1 MIVLGVALFIVAQ
14 LAVGLFFA
22 RRVKG
27 ESKNYIVAG
36 RGLVLPLAAATL
48 MAQAVDSNAT
58 LGNTDLVA
66 GFGFWAGA
74 ALPVGLALCLFL
86 TGLFFAAP
94 MNRMGLF
101 TLPDFYRRRYG
112 RSVEVVSSVIMILAF
127 CILLAGNLVAGGF
140 LFEAFLG
147 TSYTTGIFIISAAVL
162 LYTVAGG
169 MFSDAYTSVLQL
181 GVAAAGALALLF
193 YVVFGFGIEAPDGMG
208 PFSFSQL
215 SDPAAGAYINW
226 ASILALGLGDIVAID
241 FMQRVFAAES
251 PRVARRA
258 CFIGAAGTLA
268 IGIPF
273 SLVALAAPGILAQA
287 GVQADGPILYAL
299 LQDVAPP
306 ALAVL
311 VLAGIVAAS
320 FSTADG
326 AILGTSAVLARNIVG
341 IREEAPEGRRD
352 KLLLVTRVTTVPV
365 TLLGVFFAIRVP
377 ETGILL
383 TLAFDVLFAALL
395 VPFVLGLW
403 WPLANRSAALA
414 AIFAGTLTRLVL
426 FALVP
431 TTYGVEN
438 TLLYVPNEVFDASF
452 DGLPTFISPLVG
464 LTTYFVVTLATTGAF
479 APERTAPAV
488 PAAFFS
494 DNGRPLPGPT
504 VRLRRGQRPPRMGE
518 R

>member
-1 MIVLGVALFIVAQ
+1 MILLGVALFIVLQ
-14 LAVGLFFA
+14 LAVGLFFS
-22 RRVKG
+22 RKVKG
-27 ESKNYIVAG
+27 ESTNYIVAG

-58 LGNTDLVA
+58 LGNTDLA
-66 GFGFWAGA
+66 ASFGFWAGA

-94 MNRMGLF
+94 MNRMGLL

-112 RSVEVVSSVIMILAF
+112 RAVEVLSSVIMMVAF

-147 TSYTTGIFIISAAVL
+147 TSYTTGILIISAAVL
-162 LYTVAGG
+162 AYTIAGG

-181 GVAAAGALALLF
+181 GVAGAGALALLL
-193 YVVFGFGIEAPDGMG
+193 YVAFGFGLEIPQGTG
-208 PFSFSQL
+208 PLSLSQL
-215 SDPAAGAYINW
+215 SEPESGAYINW
-226 ASILALGLGDIVAID
+226 ASLLALGLGDIVAID

-251 PRVARRA
+251 PRTARRA

-273 SLVALAAPGILAQA
+273 SLVALAAPAILESA
-287 GVQADGPILYAL
+287 GVTAEGPILYAL

-311 VLAGIVAAS
+311 VLSGIVAAS

-326 AILGTSAVLARNIVG
+326 AILGTSAVLARNVLN
-341 IREEAPEGRRD
+341 IREEAGEGRRD
-352 KLLLVTRVTTVPV
+352 RLLLVTRLITVPV
-365 TLLGVFFAIRVP
+365 TLLGIFFAIRVP

-383 TLAFDVLFAALL
+383 TLAFDVLFASLL

-403 WPLANRSAALA
+403 WPLANGAAALA
-414 AIFAGTLTRLVL
+414 AIVAGAATRLAF
-426 FALVP
+426 FALIP

-438 TLLYVPNEVFDASF
+438 TLLYVPNAVFTAAF
-452 DGLPTFISPLVG
+452 DGLPTLISPVVG
-464 LTTYFVVTLATTGAF
+464 LATYAVVTLATTGAF
-479 APERTAPAV
+479 APEWAAPSTPFA
-488 PAAFFS
+488 S
-494 DNGRPLPGPT
+494 DGRALSGPT
-504 VRLRRGQRPPRMGE
+504 VRPDRAYRREESGWTTG
-518 R
+518 